1 MVVEVDNSNYSEYYE
16 TLGLNKNASEVEVKK
31 AYRQLALKWHPDK
44 NPEKKD
50 EAEAKFK
57 QIGEAYF
64 VLSDTKKRQI
74 YDKYGK
80 DGVRRAN
87 EGRSY
92 SQHSQRSN
100 SNGGRTRFHNFN
112 NNGYHRSR
120 STFFNSTSGKD
131 SFEDAFKDPFFTR
144 SSHHPFA
151 DANKIFKEFFG
162 TNDPFQNLY
171 DLIERVHF
179 SHLNDPFFK
188 NARRVHEN
196 LVRNSNL
203 SRISS
208 SPTSS
213 SSPFSRSKSSP
224 SINKG
229 AQQHKQKVSA
239 QQIGKSSQQT
249 KPTVVP
255 KTSTSTTTT
264 TTTTTTKP
272 APDTKPVVNPTV
284 VVEASKDSQSETGQ
298 TEKNNNNNDIKN
310 NNTVDESTTKIKQAE
325 KREPQP
331 FIPRIEINKIK
342 KEPVVVTYTTFS
354 RNDLSPSVNKV
365 IEYITK

>member
-1 MVVEVDNSNYSEYYE
+1 MVVEIDSNHCEYYE
-16 TLGLNKNASEVEVKK
+16 TLGLAKNATDVEVKK

-44 NPEKKD
+44 NPDKKD

-64 VLSDTKKRQI
+64 VLSDTRKRQI

-92 SQHSQRSN
+92 SQHSRSSSGN
-100 SNGGRTRFHNFN
+100 GRTRFHNFH

-120 STFFNSTSGKD
+120 STFFNHGSPGSD

-144 SSHHPFA
+144 SSHHHPFT
-151 DANKIFKEFFG
+151 DANKIFREFFG
-162 TNDPFQNLY
+162 TNDPFSNLF

-188 NARRVHEN
+188 NTFKTQEN
-196 LVRNSNL
+196 LFRNSNF

-208 SPTSS
+208 PT
-213 SSPFSRSKSSP
+213 PFSRSKSSP
-224 SINKG
+224 SVNKG
-229 AQQHKQKVSA
+229 QQRQKSA
-239 QQIGKSSQQT
+239 SANTSKGT
-249 KPTVVP
+249 
-255 KTSTSTTTT
+255 TSTAKVTTTT
-264 TTTTTTKP
+264 AATKNNDKNVP
-272 APDTKPVVNPTV
+272 KSTSNSDLNGSKQI
-284 VVEASKDSQSETGQ
+284 EKDSTKTTESE
-298 TEKNNNNNDIKN
+298 D
-310 NNTVDESTTKIKQAE
+310 KIAADNVSLNSKTNIHKEQDT
-325 KREPQP
+325 
-331 FIPRIEINKIK
+331 FIPNLESNKQD

-354 RNDLSPSVNKV
+354 SSDLSPSVNKV
-365 IEYITK
+365 IEYK